1 MSSPSKIRVII
12 AHEYKTRVKT
22 KWFVLFTLL
31 GPVVMALLI
40 AIPVVAAMLA
50 GDGAEGKVAVVDR
63 SGQIGTQLIAS
74 DTSQFTAA
82 GSMSDDDLKKAVL
95 EERLQAYVVIPSD
108 VLDSGTVTLFSR
120 GGSGIAFESDV
131 QDAIEPFVVNGRL
144 RRVGTDTSVI
154 RLVEEGVAMQ
164 SLKISEKGVEE
175 DASKAS
181 AMVGYFAGFMIYML
195 IFLYGSMVMRGVV
208 DEKANRIIEVLASSA
223 RPFHIMMGKVIGIGL
238 VGLTQL
244 AAWAV
249 LGVGVVFALG
259 AVLSSQIQPDQAM
272 GMVQNMPQAQAQ
284 MQMSGGA
291 MAGGLPFALPS
302 ISVGT
307 ILLFL
312 FFFLAGYFIYATLYA
327 AIGSA
332 VDQEADANQLTLPVT
347 LPVIFT
353 IMFIGNV
360 IAAPN
365 GTLAVVLSLIPLFA
379 PILMTVRLAATD
391 VPWWQV
397 VTSMSLC
404 IAFFFGAVWL
414 ASRIYRIGIL
424 SYGRKPTFKDIAKW
438 ITMKV

>member
-12 AHEYKTRVKT
+12 AHEYRTRVKS

-31 GPVVMALLI
+31 GPVVLALLI
-40 AIPVVAAMLA
+40 ALPVVAAMLA
-50 GDGAEGKVAVVDR
+50 GDGAEGKVAVVDK
-63 SGQIGTQLIAS
+63 SGQIGAQVIVS
-74 DTSQFTAA
+74 DTSQFTSA
-82 GSMSDDDLKKAVL
+82 GSMSDEELKKAVL
-95 EERLQAYVVIPSD
+95 DERFQAYVVIPAD
-108 VLDSGTVTLFSR
+108 ILDKGVVTLFSR
-120 GGSGIAFESDV
+120 GGSGIAFESSV
-131 QDAIEPFVVNGRL
+131 QDAIEPLVVNGRL

-154 RLVEEGVAMQ
+154 RLVEEGIAMQ

-249 LGVGVVFALG
+249 LGVGVVVALG
-259 AVLSSQIQPDQAM
+259 AVMSSQMQPDQAM
-272 GMVQNMPQAQAQ
+272 DLVKNMPQAQGQ

-291 MAGGLPFALPS
+291 MASGLPFALPT
-302 ISVGT
+302 ISLGT
-307 ILLFL
+307 ILLFI

-327 AIGSA
+327 AVGSA
-332 VDQEADANQLTLPVT
+332 VDQEADANQLTLPIT
-347 LPVIFT
+347 LPVVFT

-391 VPWWQV
+391 VPVWQV
-397 VTSMSLC
+397 ATSMALC
-404 IAFFFGAVWL
+404 IGFFFGSVWL

-424 SYGRKPTFKDIAKW
+424 SYGRKPSFKDIAKW

>member
-12 AHEYKTRVKT
+12 AHEYKTRVKS

-40 AIPVVAAMLA
+40 AIPVVAAMMA

-63 SGQIGTQLIAS
+63 SGQIGAQVIAS
-74 DTSQFTAA
+74 DTSQFTSA
-82 GSMSDDDLKKAVL
+82 GSMTDADLKQAVL
-95 EERLQAYVVIPSD
+95 EERLQAYVVIPPD
-108 VLDSGTVTLFSR
+108 VLDSGTVTLYSR
-120 GGSGIAFESDV
+120 GGSGIAFESSV
-131 QDAIEPFVVNGRL
+131 QDAIEPLVVNGRL

-154 RLVEEGVAMQ
+154 RLVEEGIAMQ
-164 SLKISEKGVEE
+164 SLKISEQGVEE

-244 AAWAV
+244 AAWGV
-249 LGVGVVFALG
+249 LGLGVVLALG
-259 AVLSSQIQPDQAM
+259 AVLGSQMQPDQAM
-272 GMVQNMPQAQAQ
+272 DMVKSMPQAQAQ

-291 MAGGLPFALPS
+291 ASALPFALPS
-302 ISVGT
+302 ISLGT
-307 ILLFL
+307 ILLFI

-327 AIGSA
+327 AVGSA
-332 VDQEADANQLTLPVT
+332 VDQEADANQLTLPIT
-347 LPVIFT
+347 LPVVLT

-424 SYGRKPTFKDIAKW
+424 SYGRKPSFKDIAKW